1 MSYEIDPTRKVVYLF
16 SIDPEDEYPIEV
28 GFAAY
33 EMPLFMVA
41 HYQRSANRGN
51 KYHLRYLEIR
61 SELIKLGL
69 IPPFR

>member
-1 MSYEIDPTRKVVYLF
+1 MSYEMILDRRAVLLF
-16 SIDPEDEYPIEV
+16 SIDIEDESPIEV

-51 KYHLRYLEIR
+51 KYQLRWLEIR
-61 SELIKLGL
+61 SELLKRGL
-69 IPPFR
+69 IRPFR